1 MLAQRGITC
10 LVSRA
15 ALTIASRSSSILPS
29 SSRVEA
35 LLRRIAKENH
45 IPARTFQFEDV
56 EMDFT
61 RSEVRRAGQPVTLGA
76 RELDLIRYLVQH
88 RDRVVP
94 REENYGTG
102 RAQ

>member
-1 MLAQRGITC
+1 
-10 LVSRA
+10 
-15 ALTIASRSSSILPS
+15 
-29 SSRVEA
+29 
-35 LLRRIAKENH
+35 
-45 IPARTFQFEDV
+45 
-56 EMDFT
+56 MDFT